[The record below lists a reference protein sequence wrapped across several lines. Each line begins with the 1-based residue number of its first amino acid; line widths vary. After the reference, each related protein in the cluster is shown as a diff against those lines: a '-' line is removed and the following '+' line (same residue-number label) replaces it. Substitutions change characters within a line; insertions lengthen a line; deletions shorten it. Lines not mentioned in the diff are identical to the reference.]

1 MINIILCGGSGTR
14 LWPLS
19 RELFPKQFI
28 KLFNGQSLF
37 QETLQRNKGICEQFI
52 IVSNKEQHFL
62 ALDQLEKLQVG
73 STRFILESAARNTA
87 PAIAL
92 ACLAVDPDEIVL
104 VTPSDHLITE
114 TEEYKESVK
123 QAEGLARDGYLVT
136 FGIKPTHAETGYGYI
151 QSDGYDVISFK
162 EKPDL
167 ETAKQYISDGR
178 FFWNSGMFVFRAG
191 TFLRE
196 LETVAVNVYEA
207 TSNAFQSSDGMDPIL
222 IGRREMESIPSISVD
237 YAVMEKS
244 KKVKVIPSQFGWSD
258 LGSFDAVYNE
268 FDKDEHGN
276 TLNENYINVD
286 SGKNLI
292 ISDRTVATVDIE
304 DLIIVDTDDALLI
317 TKKGS
322 SMKVKEV
329 VNQLNEI
336 NSSLTNVHVTTYRPW
351 GSYTLLE
358 ESGGYKIRRTIVKPG
373 CKLTMQKH
381 YHRNEHWIVLSGTAK
396 VTLGDRE
403 VIIRPNESTYIPISE
418 LHRLE
423 NPGKIDLV
431 LIEVQ
436 TGEYLSE
443 DDIVRVGDLRD
454 K

>member
-28 KLFNGQSLF
+28 DLFDGQSLF
-37 QETLQRNKGICEQFI
+37 QKTILRNMEICEQFI

-62 ALDQLEKLQVG
+62 ALDQLEKLHVG
-73 STRFILESAARNTA
+73 SSRFILESVARNTA

-114 TEEYKESVK
+114 MEKYREAIIE
-123 QAEGLARDGYLVT
+123 AEVLARDGYLVT
-136 FGIKPTHAETGYGYI
+136 FGIKPTHPETGYGYI
-151 QSDGYDVISFK
+151 QGDGYDVISFK

-167 ETAKQYISDGR
+167 EIAKQYMLDKR
-178 FFWNSGMFVFRAG
+178 FYWNSGLFMFRAG
-191 TFLRE
+191 TFLKE
-196 LETVAVNVYEA
+196 LESAAVNVYEA
-207 TSNAFQSSDGMDPIL
+207 ASRAFKSNDGMDPIL

-244 KKVKVIPSQFGWSD
+244 NKVKVIPSYFGWSD
-258 LGSFDAVYNE
+258 LGSFDAVYQE
-268 FDKDEHGN
+268 FPKDEFGN
-276 TLNENYINVD
+276 TRNTNYINVD
-286 SGKNLI
+286 SSNNLI
-292 ISDRTVATVDIE
+292 LSDRTVATVDI
-304 DLIIVDTDDALLI
+304 DDIIIVDTDDALLI

-329 VNQLNEI
+329 VNQLNDV
-336 NSSLTNVHVTTYRPW
+336 NSSLTNVHVTTFRPW

-358 ESGGYKIRRTIVKPG
+358 QSGNYKIRRTIVKPG
-373 CKLTMQKH
+373 CKLSMQKH
-381 YHRNEHWIVLSGTAK
+381 YHRNEHWIVLCGTAK
-396 VTLGDRE
+396 VTLGE
-403 VIIRPNESTYIPISE
+403 NEIIIRPNESTYIPIGE
-418 LHRLE
+418 FHRLE
-423 NPGKIDLV
+423 NPGKVDLV

-443 DDIVRVGDLRD
+443 DDIVRVGDT
-454 K
+454 